1 MGSGSS
7 KASSAGPSRVPA
19 NKQPLQREQ
28 KESTNPNKQA
38 ASAPNGQPNRQPVSV
53 SDQKENTN
61 TTSNKQQISL
71 PKNSNEVQNGRPSI
85 IKEKS
90 MQFNE
95 ARKRISS
102 AVSRK
107 AIVQKKI

>member
-1 MGSGSS
+1 MG
-7 KASSAGPSRVPA
+7 
-19 NKQPLQREQ
+19 
-28 KESTNPNKQA
+28 
-38 ASAPNGQPNRQPVSV
+38 
-53 SDQKENTN
+53 NTN
-61 TTSNKQQISL
+61 YPWSDTNYPWSDTNYPWSDTNYPWSDTNY
-71 PKNSNEVQNGRPSI
+71 PWSDTNYPWSDTNYHSNEVQNGRPSI

-107 AIVQKKI
+107 AIVST